1 MAKLTLRVSL
11 LSGEFVSV
19 AAAPDT
25 ALRDLRRRAER
36 KLARGIAALVWGA
49 RLLEESGTLQEAG
62 LQDGDALVATV
73 QGARIETCRRSPA
86 FFLVRGDGSVLT
98 WGDCSLG
105 VPELKAPRQ
114 ICACSA
120 GFAAVAADGSV
131 LTWGHRRCCLPEADL
146 DLGDV
151 KQLCATE
158 DAFAAL
164 RGDGSVATWGCRRL
178 GGDSRRVQ
186 SRLRRV
192 RLMAASLGAF
202 CAVREDGTA
211 VMWGSARYGARS
223 SAPELRDARQLVAT
237 KSAFAALQG
246 DGSVRTWGVA
256 EWETPEDR
264 MAQICASEESF
275 AGIRLSDGAV
285 VTWGGASSSV
295 DQADVVQIAATRFA
309 FAALTRDGRVVA
321 WGHPRFGGAC
331 ARAKKIRDARQLFAS
346 CAAFAV
352 LRADGSVVTWG
363 DARFG
368 GESLALQEQLQDI
381 RKISR
386 LKRRFFEG
394 EPVEST
400 ERPTVEDLR
409 WMRLIMKAGGGIFKE
424 KVMPSMRE
432 INELLRTRTSVF
444 EASGNISDSDAS
456 GQPLT

>member
-158 DAFAAL
+158 EFRRVHQDAFAAL
-164 RGDGSVATWGCRRL
+164 RGNGSVATWGCRRL

-186 SRLRRV
+186 SRLRSV
-192 RLMAASLGAF
+192 RLLAASLGAF

-264 MAQICASEESF
+264 MAQIGASEESF

-331 ARAKKIRDARQLFAS
+331 ARAKKPGRTELSVTGKIRDARQLFAS

-352 LRADGSVVTWG
+352 LRA
-363 DARFG
+363 
-368 GESLALQEQLQDI
+368 
-381 RKISR
+381 
-386 LKRRFFEG
+386 G